1 MVYYSSMVKEN
12 DMNYSEAVEL
22 LGLTTPKSLVE
33 NARLAAGMLNR
44 MTINAPLRYKVA
56 AMVIIRAAE

>member
-1 MVYYSSMVKEN
+1 MVKEN

-22 LGLTTPKSLVE
+22 LRLTTPKSLVE
-33 NARLAAGMLNR
+33 NARLASRMLDS
-44 MTINAPLRYKVA
+44 MTFNAPLRYKVA